1 MNEKK
6 PYIMNITETRSKRV
20 IVWADDRASAINA
33 AKELCDEGRIDMGDA
48 SFNRLINVQFKAE
61 GYDLNIFEEYMKE

>member
-6 PYIMNITETRSKRV
+6 PYLMNITETRSKKV
-20 IVWADDRASAINA
+20 IIWADDRASAINA
-33 AKELCDEGRIDMGDA
+33 AKDWCDEGRIDMADA

-61 GYDLNIFEEYMKE
+61 DYDLNIFEEYMKE